1 MNISSVIVVFVVIVT
16 MCALNFSKP
25 EEALQRVGTR
35 PGDIGKA
42 QNPDEVAAARRHELA
57 SLAAG

>member
-1 MNISSVIVVFVVIVT
+1 MNVSSLIVVFVVIVT
-16 MCALNFSKP
+16 VCALDFSKQ
-25 EEALQRVGTR
+25 EEVQNKVGTR

-42 QNPDEVAAARRHELA
+42 QNPDEAAAVRGHELA